1 METLLAS
8 ILVVILIALVIFI
21 FVNPKMEKYR
31 KYTLIL
37 IPFIAFLLL
46 YIFKKKTPGQSV
58 ENQSAG
64 KTEFE
69 HKVEELKNDLK
80 EVNDVADLKKKYSDE
95 KKEEDLKKIEEV
107 SQIPDKS
114 ERRRRIAEMVG

>member
-1 METLLAS
+1 METLIAS
-8 ILVVILIALVIFI
+8 ILVVVLIALVIFI
-21 FVNPKMEKYR
+21 FMNSKMEKFR

-37 IPFIAFLLL
+37 IPFIAFLLM
-46 YIFKKKTPGQSV
+46 YIFKKKTP
-58 ENQSAG
+58 NQSTVNQDTE
-64 KTEFE
+64 KTEFK

-80 EVNDVADLKKKYSDE
+80 EVNDIVDLKKKYSDE

-107 SQIPDKS
+107 SQITDKS